1 MLHAPAGIELGNSPT
16 QVCHI
21 AFRVE
26 RIQVRREFKWDFA
39 ISCDAL
45 RKNQKCGGNRQP
57 DLVTNFMQTHRQII
71 IHTHH
76 NILRHL
82 YHFLSYIRQMLHS
95 LYHKN
100 SPPHKKTQ
108 PRAEL
113 RFFRLYASI
122 AAYRSPHSTCSIYS
136 YGVMRPSTTMEKM
149 LGLQPETSM
158 TPCSFIVTGC

>member
-1 MLHAPAGIELGNSPT
+1 MLHAPARVELGNSST
-16 QVCHI
+16 QMCHI

-26 RIQVRREFKWDFA
+26 WIRFRREFKWDFA

-45 RKNQKCGGNRQP
+45 CKNQKCGGKGQP
-57 DLVTNFMQTHRQII
+57 NLITNLMQAHRQII

-82 YHFLSYIRQMLHS
+82 YHFLSYICQMPHS

-100 SPPHKKTQ
+100 SPSHKETQ

-113 RFFRLYASI
+113 RFFFHNVQYMYFYFFTSFAVCAVCAAFVCCAMASQTQPPAGATAPRLRALCAS
-122 AAYRSPHSTCSIYS
+122 
-136 YGVMRPSTTMEKM
+136 
-149 LGLQPETSM
+149 
-158 TPCSFIVTGC
+158 